1 MSNAKYLSIFE
12 EIKRKGGSLDG
23 GEPNDKVLIID
34 GLNTFIRVFSVIPTT
49 NDDGIHVGGIVG
61 FLRSIGY
68 TINMFRP
75 TRVIIVFDGK
85 GGSTRRRKIYPEYK
99 AKRKTKYRV
108 NRAYDFASPEDEKQN
123 MIMQLQRI
131 VEYLDT
137 LPVTVLSY
145 DNIEADDT
153 IGYLCRQVLTD
164 SKITVMSTDKDF
176 LQLAN
181 GRIKIWS
188 PTKKKMYDED
198 AVLDEFG
205 ISSHNLIWYR
215 VIDGDKTDNIPGVKG
230 LGLKT
235 IQKKLPFLSENRI
248 VNIDEVIT
256 ELPDAKDVIELN
268 YKLMQ
273 LSDVDISGST
283 KTKIIE
289 RVNEPINRLVKYKF
303 QYAAFLADIADWF
316 PYFVNRNSLFYYGT
330 NAVEC
335 ISYLVE
341 GKKKDEKTLDS
352 VMHMIYDDL
361 GSLPY
366 NAEDVVLVSVKI
378 DNLKEFSKF
387 R

>member
-1 MSNAKYLSIFE
+1 MSNAKYLSILD
-12 EIKRKGGSLDG
+12 EIKKKGGSLDG

-49 NDDGIHVGGIVG
+49 NEDGIHIGGIVG

-68 TINMFRP
+68 AINMISP

-85 GGSTRRRKIYPEYK
+85 GGSNRRRKIYPEYK
-99 AKRKTKYRV
+99 QNRRTKYRV
-108 NRAYDFASPEDEKQN
+108 NRSNSFASQDDEKMN
-123 MIMQLQRI
+123 MIMQIQRV

-153 IGYLCRQVLTD
+153 IGYICRQVLTD
-164 SKITVMSTDKDF
+164 SQITIMSTDKDF

-188 PTKKKMYDED
+188 PTKKKMYDEQ
-198 AVLDEFG
+198 AVLDEYG

-215 VIDGDKTDNIPGVKG
+215 VLDGDKSDNISGVRG

-248 VNIDEVIT
+248 VKMDEVLN
-256 ELPDAKDVIELN
+256 ELPEHKDTIELN

-283 KTKIIE
+283 KTKIIQ
-289 RVNEPINRLVKYKF
+289 RVNEPINRLIKF
-303 QYAAFLADIADWF
+303 QFEKMFLEDKLFTALPNVTSWLLTNFNQLNHYA
-316 PYFVNRNSLFYYGT
+316 
-330 NAVEC
+330 
-335 ISYLVE
+335 
-341 GKKKDEKTLDS
+341 EKT
-352 VMHMIYDDL
+352 H
-361 GSLPY
+361 
-366 NAEDVVLVSVKI
+366 NK
-378 DNLKEFSKF
+378 
-387 R
+387 

>member
-61 FLRSIGY
+61 FLKSIGY
-68 TINMFRP
+68 TINMIRP
-75 TRVIIVFDGK
+75 TRTIIVFDGK
-85 GGSTRRRKIYPEYK
+85 GGSSRRRKIYPEYK

-108 NRAYDFASPEDEKQN
+108 NRSYDFASPEDEKQN

-131 VEYLDT
+131 VEYLET
-137 LPVTVLSY
+137 LPITVLSY

-153 IGYLCRQVLTD
+153 IGYLCRQVLTE
-164 SKITVMSTDKDF
+164 SQITVMSTDKDF

-188 PTKKKMYDED
+188 PTKKKMYDES
-198 AVLDEFG
+198 AVLDEYG

-215 VIDGDKTDNIPGVKG
+215 VLDGDKSDNIKGVKG

-248 VNIDEVIT
+248 VNIDEVINK
-256 ELPDAKDVIELN
+256 LPESKDVIELN

-273 LSDVDISGST
+273 LSDVDISGTT
-283 KTKIIE
+283 KTKIIDK
-289 RVNEPINRLVKYKF
+289 VNAPINRLIKYKF
-303 QYAAFLADIADWF
+303 QTMFLEDKLFTTFPNVTSWLLTNFNQLNHYA
-316 PYFVNRNSLFYYGT
+316 
-330 NAVEC
+330 
-335 ISYLVE
+335 
-341 GKKKDEKTLDS
+341 EKT
-352 VMHMIYDDL
+352 HE
-361 GSLPY
+361 G
-366 NAEDVVLVSVKI
+366 N
-378 DNLKEFSKF
+378 
-387 R
+387 